1 MMIGKQSVQQ
11 KCQQSM
17 SLTLAVAEGGV
28 TVRVM
33 GMASKGEVVNAGRR
47 KGLGDKGRRGAQ
59 DAE

>member
-1 MMIGKQSVQQ
+1 
-11 KCQQSM
+11 M